1 MPKAKNAKGPIS
13 HLLVPE
19 MDWIQQSCKRRFIMG
34 FTTLCVCVSCLAG
47 PCELFACSFL
57 GRWAVLSKHI
67 KAIHS
72 ISKPTFP
79 VFLLFQGEAPHFLM
93 IMLQAA
99 HLWNQKL
106 KRTKLDFWSFEHPLR
121 YFCCIFGFV
130 ATGGLEA
137 SNPSEQ
143 LGHYRCW
150 FRDTFING
158 EKNVVCFCISFL
170 EFDLEW
176 FGGKNKTTSE

>member
-1 MPKAKNAKGPIS
+1 MVIIYA
-13 HLLVPE
+13 
-19 MDWIQQSCKRRFIMG
+19 QSQERQRTNLT
-34 FTTLCVCVSCLAG
+34 FTRTRNGLDSTILQEKVHHGVYHIVCVCVSCLAG

-93 IMLQAA
+93 IIMLQAA

-106 KRTKLDFWSFEHPLR
+106 KRTKLEIWSFEHPLR
-121 YFCCIFGFV
+121 YFCCIFGIAFFL
-130 ATGGLEA
+130 GLRLKTRTTKQQA
-137 SNPSEQ
+137 ARRLCCYWRTWSFKP
-143 LGHYRCW
+143 
-150 FRDTFING
+150 FRAAGPLPLLI
-158 EKNVVCFCISFL
+158 
-170 EFDLEW
+170 
-176 FGGKNKTTSE
+176 

>member
-93 IMLQAA
+93 IIMLQAA

-106 KRTKLDFWSFEHPLR
+106 KRTKLEIWSFEHPLR
-121 YFCCIFGFV
+121 YFCCIFGIAFFL
-130 ATGGLEA
+130 GLRLKTRTTKQQA
-137 SNPSEQ
+137 ARRLCCYWRTWSFKP
-143 LGHYRCW
+143 
-150 FRDTFING
+150 FRAAGPLPLLI
-158 EKNVVCFCISFL
+158 
-170 EFDLEW
+170 
-176 FGGKNKTTSE
+176 